1 MTSRCITYRRA
12 RCLIEAVATES
23 APDALHVAR
32 VYFVDHAER
41 GDIVRPIID
50 LEGRPLSILGT
61 SAATAIRAA
70 RKYLQ
75 RLFGAPEAILRHS
88 DLSSA
93 SVGRPVTVAD
103 LGPDASLVGV
113 YMTFNAQVPRR

>member
-1 MTSRCITYRRA
+1 MTSRCITYKRA
-12 RCLIEAVATES
+12 RCLIEAIATES
-23 APDALHVAR
+23 APDAVHVAR
-32 VYFVDHAER
+32 VYFVDQAEG

-61 SAATAIRAA
+61 SAATATRAA

-75 RLFGAPEAILRHS
+75 RLFGAPEAIVRQC

-93 SVGRPVTVAD
+93 ALGRPVTVAD
-103 LGPDASLVGV
+103 WEPDASLVGRF
-113 YMTFNAQVPRR
+113 MTFNAQVPRR